1 MCLWAESKRTWRQ
14 NNFIRPIKISAV
26 MTRDG
31 TGQAALFWKV
41 SKGNL
46 LCQVIGFFI
55 AYNAYVRFDFDE
67 VNGIWAVDYAISN
80 DLKKV
85 LMQVQGYVRYW
96 MANLMRRSCIACLM
110 KSSGV

>member
-1 MCLWAESKRTWRQ
+1 M
-14 NNFIRPIKISAV
+14 RPVKISAV

-31 TGQAALFWKV
+31 TGQATFFWKV

-46 LCQVIGFFI
+46 LCKVIGFFI
-55 AYNAYVRFDFDE
+55 AYNANVRFDFDE

-85 LMQVQGYVRYW
+85 LMQV
-96 MANLMRRSCIACLM
+96 
-110 KSSGV
+110 

>member
-1 MCLWAESKRTWRQ
+1 M
-14 NNFIRPIKISAV
+14 RPVNISAV

-46 LCQVIGFFI
+46 LCQVVGFFI

-67 VNGIWAVDYAISN
+67 VNGSWAVDYAVSN

-85 LMQVQGYVRYW
+85 LMQVQG
-96 MANLMRRSCIACLM
+96 RSGLVADESVCVFDKWRPSCL
-110 KSSGV
+110 

>member
-1 MCLWAESKRTWRQ
+1 M
-14 NNFIRPIKISAV
+14 RPVKISAV

-31 TGQAALFWKV
+31 TGQATFFWKV

-46 LCQVIGFFI
+46 LCKVIGFFI
-55 AYNAYVRFDFDE
+55 AYNADVRFDFDE

-85 LMQVQGYVRYW
+85 VMQV
-96 MANLMRRSCIACLM
+96 
-110 KSSGV
+110 